1 LNFKKAFHTSINA
14 IILYHK
20 NNNITDYTQRLFMKT
35 IVPKI
40 SSSLSKMWNKV
51 LTLNNSLF
59 PALKEELRLEELS
72 HKEQKL
78 ISILDFAQIE
88 KNITVVS
95 ITNTPKDR
103 EEIARAFIAKSVYNF
118 QTTRDLID
126 RLHCDRVLRI
136 VCGWRYKNDIPSESK
151 FSRVFKELSEMQIAQ
166 KAHEQFVKEYL
177 SDKTF
182 FYNAIDSTK
191 IPLRQKP
198 VKIKKEKPKLKKR
211 GRPKK
216 GEIREPIRPT
226 ILEQQQEMQSV
237 EEKLTLVSTD
247 CGVGIKQNS
256 KGNREIWIGAKLHI
270 SAVDGDIPIT
280 AFYSGAN
287 VHDSSVALPLMQE
300 TSKRVNYLYD
310 LQDAGYDADI
320 IREFSTTLG
329 HRPIIDTNPKNSKEL
344 KAKIELIEHENK
356 TFKYLNWHL
365 NCDEQ
370 HYKQRSMVER
380 VNKYLKDD
388 FGCDK
393 IYYQGATKVASVLA
407 FGILSICIHKS
418 LQLVT

>member
-1 LNFKKAFHTSINA
+1 
-14 IILYHK
+14 
-20 NNNITDYTQRLFMKT
+20 MKT

-59 PALKEELRLEELS
+59 PALKEELRLKELS

-320 IREFSTTLG
+320 IREFSTILG

>member
-1 LNFKKAFHTSINA
+1 
-14 IILYHK
+14 
-20 NNNITDYTQRLFMKT
+20 MKT

-198 VKIKKEKPKLKKR
+198 VKNKKEKPKLKKR

>member
-1 LNFKKAFHTSINA
+1 
-14 IILYHK
+14 
-20 NNNITDYTQRLFMKT
+20 MKT

-320 IREFSTTLG
+320 IREFSTILG

-344 KAKIELIEHENK
+344 KAKIKLIEHENK